1 MAIVPYLAMT
11 AAEMQNA
18 PSLPEKCGWMACHF
32 SPYGTG
38 LSNIPRALPDGSL
51 LILNDRTP
59 IQGHDPERIVKQL
72 KDTISRLHCCGLL
85 LDFQQEQEE
94 LKALAEYLTEA
105 LPCPVAAPERY
116 ASEKCGVFLPPVP
129 LDTPIRDYLSAW
141 RGKSI
146 WLDTAMSAACI
157 TVTETGST
165 YHSLCSVPPTEKAF
179 ADEALHCHYKISQ
192 SDTEIRFQLYR
203 TDEDLLG
210 LLAEA
215 KELGIE
221 NAVGLYQELGH
232 IDWPPERGKTA
243 PG

>member
-11 AAEMQNA
+11 AAEMQNT

-38 LSNIPRALPDGSL
+38 LSNIPRTLPDGSL

-59 IQGHDPERIVKQL
+59 IQGHDPERIAAQL
-72 KDTISRLHCCGLL
+72 KDAISRLHCCGLL

-94 LKALAEYLTEA
+94 LRALTEYLADA

-116 ASEKCGVFLPPVP
+116 AADNSCVFLPPVP
-129 LDTPIRDYLSAW
+129 LDTPIRDYLSSW
-141 RGKSI
+141 QRKTV
-146 WLDTAMSAACI
+146 WLDTAMNAACI
-157 TVTETGST
+157 TVTENGST
-165 YHSLCSVPPTEKAF
+165 YRPLRLLPPQEKAF
-179 ADEALHCHYKISQ
+179 TDEILHCHYTISQ
-192 SDTEIRFQLYR
+192 TDTEIRFHLYR
-203 TDEDLLG
+203 TEEDLLG